1 MTHSPLAAPLSF
13 PTPAPGLLVLVAA
26 GDREALSMLYDAY
39 SSRLFG
45 LVLRVV
51 GDRAQ
56 AEEVTQEVF
65 LEIWRTADLYDP
77 DREGVLGWMLS
88 MAHRAAV
95 ARVRS
100 SKGLSARVTWDAEPV
115 AGFRVD
121 GTPAGAGPTRQAARV
136 LSSLDVLTPV
146 QRRALELAY
155 FGGHTHAEVAQILQI
170 PMGSAK
176 SRIRNALIHLRES
189 LGPAHA

>member
-1 MTHSPLAAPLSF
+1 MPSEGGRIDERCQMLLRSAAAHDP
-13 PTPAPGLLVLVAA
+13 
-26 GDREALSMLYDAY
+26 EAFARLYTLT
-39 SSRLFG
+39 SHRLFG
-45 LVLRVV
+45 VVLRVLRN
-51 GDRAQ
+51 RAH

-77 DREGVLGWMLS
+77 AREGVLGWMLS

-100 SKGLSARVTWDAEPV
+100 SKGLSARVTWDVEPV

-136 LSSLDVLTPV
+136 LSSLDALTPV